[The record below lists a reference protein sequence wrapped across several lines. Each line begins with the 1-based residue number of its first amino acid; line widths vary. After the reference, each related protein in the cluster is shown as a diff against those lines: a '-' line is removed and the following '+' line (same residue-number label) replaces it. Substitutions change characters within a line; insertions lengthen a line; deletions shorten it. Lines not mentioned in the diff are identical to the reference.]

1 MEELVLFL
9 YDSEIMTTAT
19 DTKKVTPMM
28 AQWEECKKR
37 AGQALLLFRMG
48 DFYEAFYED
57 AEILCRELSLT
68 LTQRQDIPMGGVP
81 VSALDNYLDKLLS
94 RGYRVAIAEQTE
106 DASKAKGLVR
116 REVTRILSPGSLL
129 DSALLKD
136 EDLNLFVSIAQVGK
150 TFGIAFLDRSC
161 SHFQTTE
168 LESFEQVETEVL
180 KATPKEVLI
189 AESLWKKHK
198 EAISLWRER
207 SNILVHTYDDW
218 RFEQPESF
226 ERLRKHF
233 SVYTLD
239 GFGLQ
244 GKSGS
249 IGAAG
254 ALLAYFQDELSEPL
268 KTVKR
273 ISYYDPNAFL
283 AIDKA
288 TESHLEL
295 FGTKSSLFHLLD
307 RTETPMGRRLL
318 KEWLKRPL
326 QDLEQIQDRQK
337 SIEILLEKP
346 VGLLEIPKKLEKVRD
361 IERLVVKVA
370 TGMATP
376 RDLTSL
382 AHSLK
387 AIPPLK
393 AHLENFSLA
402 PSLLATAHH
411 FLAPLEEA
419 ADRILSTLSDPP
431 PAKLQ
436 DGQVIR
442 RGINEELDTY
452 RSLGENAQEHL
463 ANYQTKLREETGI
476 KTLKL
481 GFNRMFG
488 YYIEVSR
495 GQSDKVPASFSRRQ
509 TLANGERFITPE
521 LKDFETKVFASEEK
535 VRQLEKDLYFE
546 LIASLNPFLDLL
558 FANGRWMATIDALT
572 SLAIVAYHG
581 HYTKPIVDHSSTLM
595 VKKGRHPVVETLQQ
609 NFIANDTLL
618 NGDDHQMKLI
628 TGPNMAGKS
637 TYIRQVALMVLLAQM
652 GSFVPAES
660 AHIGLVDR
668 LFSRIGASD
677 DLGRGQSTFMVEM
690 AETAY
695 ILHHATEKSLV
706 VLDEIG
712 RGTSTFDG
720 ISIAWA
726 VAEYLLTEPKKR
738 AKTLFATHYFELV
751 DLEKQYGQVKNY
763 HSAVEEIDGHVKFL
777 RKIVPGAADR
787 SYGIHVAKLA
797 GLPSSV
803 IASAFETLKKL
814 EGNEH
819 HLSNDKKQRPTQKLR
834 GNDQLLLF

>member
-1 MEELVLFL
+1 MV
-9 YDSEIMTTAT
+9 TTAET
-19 DTKKVTPMM
+19 RKVTPMM
-28 AQWEECKKR
+28 AQWDECKKK
-37 AGQALLLFRMG
+37 AGTALLLFRMG

-57 AEILCRELSLT
+57 AEIICKELGLT
-68 LTQRQDIPMGGVP
+68 LTARQEIPMGGVP
-81 VSALDNYLDKLLS
+81 AGSVDGHVDKLLTK
-94 RGYRVAIAEQTE
+94 GYRVAIAEQTE
-106 DASKAKGLVR
+106 DPKLAKGLVK

-129 DSALLKD
+129 DSSLIKD
-136 EDLNLFVSIAQVGK
+136 EDLNLFVAISQVGK
-150 TFGIAFLDRSC
+150 TFGVAFLDRSC

-168 LESFEQVETEVL
+168 LNSFDEVQTEVL
-180 KATPKEVLI
+180 KSSPKEVLVSETFWRKNKE
-189 AESLWKKHK
+189 AFALWK
-198 EAISLWRER
+198 ER
-207 SNILVHTYDDW
+207 YQILIHTYDDW

-244 GKSGS
+244 GKNGS
-249 IGAAG
+249 IEAAG
-254 ALLAYFQDELSEPL
+254 GLLAYFQDELSESL
-268 KTVKR
+268 RTVKKL
-273 ISYYDPNAFL
+273 SYYDPNGFL

-288 TESHLEL
+288 TENHLEL
-295 FGTKSSLFHLLD
+295 FGTKYSLFSLLD
-307 RTETPMGRRLL
+307 KTETPMGRRLL
-318 KEWLKRPL
+318 KEWLRRPL
-326 QDLEQIQDRQK
+326 QDLQQIEERQK
-337 SIEILLEKP
+337 SIEILLKKP
-346 VGLLEIPKKLEKVRD
+346 AALLEIPKKLEKVRD

-376 RDLTSL
+376 RDLSAL

-393 AHLENFSLA
+393 THLETLQLT
-402 PSLLATAHH
+402 PSLLSSAHH
-411 FLAPLEEA
+411 FLEPLEQV
-419 ADRILSTLSDPP
+419 ADKILTTLSDPP

-436 DGQVIR
+436 DGHVIR
-442 RGINEELDTY
+442 TGVNEDLDHY

-463 ANYQTKLREETGI
+463 AAYQTKLRDQTGI
-476 KTLKL
+476 KNLKL

-495 GQSDKVPASFSRRQ
+495 GQSDKVPDYFSRRQ

-546 LIASLNPFLDLL
+546 LITSLNPFLDLL
-558 FANGRWMATIDALT
+558 FSNGRWMAIIDALT
-572 SLAIVAYHG
+572 SLALVAYRG
-581 HYTKPIVDHSSTLM
+581 HYVKPTVDNSSLLQIN
-595 VKKGRHPVVETLQQ
+595 KGRHPIVETLQQ
-609 NFIANDTLL
+609 NFIPNDTLL
-618 NGDDHQMKLI
+618 DGQDHQLKLI

-637 TYIRQVALMVLLAQM
+637 TYIRQVALVVVLAQM
-652 GSFVPAES
+652 GSYVPAES
-660 AHIGLVDR
+660 AHVGLVDR

-677 DLGRGQSTFMVEM
+677 DLSRGQSTFMVEM

-726 VAEYLLTEPKKR
+726 VAEYLLTEKGKR
-738 AKTLFATHYFELV
+738 AKTLFATHYFELT
-751 DLEKQYGQVKNY
+751 DLEKQYSQAKNY
-763 HSAVEEIDGHVKFL
+763 HSAVEETDGHIKFL
-777 RKIVPGAADR
+777 RKIVQGAADR

-803 IASAFETLKKL
+803 IHSAFETLKKL
-814 EGNEH
+814 EGNEQN
-819 HLSNDKKQRPTQKLR
+819 LSNERKQRTSPKQLK
-834 GNDQLLLF
+834 NDQLLLF

>member
-1 MEELVLFL
+1 MA
-9 YDSEIMTTAT
+9 IAT

-28 AQWEECKKR
+28 AQWEECKKK
-37 AGQALLLFRMG
+37 AGSALLFFRMG

-57 AEILCRELSLT
+57 AEIICRELGLT
-68 LTQRQDIPMGGVP
+68 LTKRQEIPMGGVP
-81 VSALDNYLDKLLS
+81 AGSVEGHLDKLLS
-94 RGYRVAIAEQTE
+94 KGYRIAVAEQTE
-106 DASKAKGLVR
+106 DPATAKGLVR

-129 DSALLKD
+129 DSALIKD
-136 EDLNLFVSIAQVGK
+136 EDLNLFVSISQVGK

-168 LESFEQVETEVL
+168 LASFDEVETEVL
-180 KATPKEVLI
+180 KSSPKEVLI
-189 AESLWKKHK
+189 SESLWRKHK
-198 EAISLWRER
+198 ETFSLWKER
-207 SNILVHTYDDW
+207 HNLLIHTYDDW

-244 GKSGS
+244 GKNGS
-249 IGAAG
+249 IEASGG
-254 ALLAYFQDELSEPL
+254 LLAYFHDELAEPL
-268 KTVKR
+268 RSIKKL
-273 ISYYDPNAFL
+273 SYYDPNGFL
-283 AIDKA
+283 TIDKA
-288 TESHLEL
+288 TETHLEL
-295 FGTKSSLFHLLD
+295 FGHKHSLFALLD
-307 RTETPMGRRLL
+307 KTETPMGRRLL

-326 QDLEQIQDRQK
+326 QDLVQIEDRQK
-337 SIEILLEKP
+337 SVEILLEKP
-346 VGLLEIPKKLEKVRD
+346 SALLEIPKKLEKVRD

-370 TGMATP
+370 TGMANP
-376 RDLTSL
+376 RDLSAL

-393 AHLENFSLA
+393 AHLEALDLR
-402 PSLLATAHH
+402 PSLLSTAHH
-411 FLAPLEEA
+411 FLSPLEEA
-419 ADRILSTLSDPP
+419 ADRILTTLSDPP

-436 DGQVIR
+436 DGHVIR
-442 RGINEELDTY
+442 PGVNEELDNY

-463 ANYQTKLREETGI
+463 ANYQTKLREQTGI

-495 GQSDKVPASFSRRQ
+495 GQSDKVPDSFSRRQ
-509 TLANGERFITPE
+509 TLANGERFVTPE
-521 LKDFETKVFASEEK
+521 LKEFETKVFASEEK
-535 VRQLEKDLYFE
+535 VRQLEKDLYFQ
-546 LIASLNPFLDLL
+546 LVSSLNPFLDLL
-558 FANGRWMATIDALT
+558 FANGKWMATIDTLT
-572 SLAIVAYHG
+572 SLALVAYHG
-581 HYTKPIVDHSSTLM
+581 HYIKPLVDDSSTLSI
-595 VKKGRHPVVETLQQ
+595 KRGRHPVVETLQQ
-609 NFIANDTLL
+609 HFIPNDTLL
-618 NGDDHQMKLI
+618 DGDSNQMKLI

-637 TYIRQVALMVLLAQM
+637 TYIRQVALMVVLAQM

-660 AHIGLVDR
+660 AHVGLVDR
-668 LFSRIGASD
+668 LFSRIGAND

-726 VAEYLLTEPKKR
+726 VAEYLLTEKGKR
-738 AKTLFATHYFELV
+738 AKTLFATHYFELT
-751 DLEKQYGQVKNY
+751 DLEKQFPHVKNY
-763 HSAVEEIDGHVKFL
+763 HSAVEESGGNIKFL

-797 GLPSSV
+797 GLPPSV
-803 IASAFETLKKL
+803 ITSAFETLKKL
-814 EGNEH
+814 EGNEQ
-819 HLSNDKKQRPTQKLR
+819 HLSNERKQRPPTKPLK
-834 GNDQLLLF
+834 NDQLLLF

>member
-1 MEELVLFL
+1 MA
-9 YDSEIMTTAT
+9 TTA
-19 DTKKVTPMM
+19 DSKKVTPMM
-28 AQWEECKKR
+28 AQWEECKKK

-57 AEILCRELSLT
+57 AEILCRELGLT
-68 LTQRQDIPMGGVP
+68 LTQRQEIPMGGVP
-81 VSALDNYLDKLLS
+81 AGSVEGHLDKLLAK
-94 RGYRVAIAEQTE
+94 GYRVAIAEQTE
-106 DASKAKGLVR
+106 DPAKAKGLVR

-129 DSALLKD
+129 DSSLIKD
-136 EDLNLFVSIAQVGK
+136 EDLNLFVAISQVGK

-168 LESFEQVETEVL
+168 LNSFDEVETEVL
-180 KATPKEVLI
+180 KAAPKEVLI
-189 AESLWKKHK
+189 SESFWRKNKEAFALWK
-198 EAISLWRER
+198 ER
-207 SNILVHTYDDW
+207 YNILIHTYDDW

-244 GKSGS
+244 GKNGS
-249 IGAAG
+249 IEAAG
-254 ALLAYFQDELSEPL
+254 GLLAYFNDELSEPL
-268 KTVKR
+268 KTVKK
-273 ISYYDPNAFL
+273 IAYYDPNGFL

-288 TESHLEL
+288 TENHLEL
-295 FGTKSSLFHLLD
+295 FGTKYSLFSLLD
-307 RTETPMGRRLL
+307 KTETPMGRRLL

-326 QDLEQIQDRQK
+326 QDLALIVERQK
-337 SIEILLEKP
+337 SLEILLDKP
-346 VGLLEIPKKLEKVRD
+346 AALLDIPKKLEKVRD

-370 TGMATP
+370 TGMASP
-376 RDLTSL
+376 RDLSAL

-393 AHLENFSLA
+393 AHLETLSLA

-419 ADRILSTLSDPP
+419 ADRILATLSDPP

-436 DGQVIR
+436 DGHVIR
-442 RGINEELDTY
+442 RGVNAELDTY
-452 RSLGENAQEHL
+452 RSLGENAQDHL
-463 ANYQTKLREETGI
+463 ASYQAKLREETGI

-481 GFNRMFG
+481 GFNRLFG
-488 YYIEVSR
+488 YFIEVSR
-495 GQSDKVPASFSRRQ
+495 GQSDKVPSTFTRRQ

-521 LKDFETKVFASEEK
+521 LKEFETKVFASEEK

-546 LIASLNPFLDLL
+546 LITSLNPFLDLL

-572 SLAIVAYHG
+572 SLAIVAYRG
-581 HYTKPIVDHSSTLM
+581 HYTKPIVDSSSILEIRR
-595 VKKGRHPVVETLQQ
+595 GRHPVVETIQQ
-609 NFIANDTLL
+609 NFIPNDTLL
-618 NGDDHQMKLI
+618 DGENNQMKLI

-637 TYIRQVALMVLLAQM
+637 TYIRQVALVVILAQM
-652 GSFVPAES
+652 GSYVPAEY
-660 AHIGLVDR
+660 AHVGLIDR

-677 DLGRGQSTFMVEM
+677 DLSRGQSTFMVEM

-695 ILHHATEKSLV
+695 ILHHMTEKSLV

-726 VAEYLLTEPKKR
+726 VAEYLLTERGKR
-738 AKTLFATHYFELV
+738 AKTLFATHYFELT
-751 DLEKQYGQVKNY
+751 DLEKQYAQAKNY
-763 HSAVEEIDGHVKFL
+763 HSVVEETDGNIKFL

-797 GLPSSV
+797 GLPPSV

-814 EGNEH
+814 EGNEQN
-819 HLSNDKKQRPTQKLR
+819 LSNERKQRPTTKPLK
-834 GNDQLLLF
+834 NDQLLLF